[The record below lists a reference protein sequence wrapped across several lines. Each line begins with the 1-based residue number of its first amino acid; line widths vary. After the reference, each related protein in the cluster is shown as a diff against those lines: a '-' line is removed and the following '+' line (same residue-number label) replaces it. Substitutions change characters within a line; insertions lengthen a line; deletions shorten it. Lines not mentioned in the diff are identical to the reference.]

1 LAFEEFFRSQTTYRI
16 SLRTKDQAVAMTR
29 FAAADDTF
37 NQLVAFASGVPRDVV
52 PSMAERPDLARFA
65 VTAARLAGI
74 EQDFTTRTMRPW
86 RLMATRAENGG
97 EWRGE
102 FNRAKAQREMDA
114 EGLRS
119 VLIDGEDCRD
129 PRMPDIPTLAAD
141 LVEEACLDAP
151 MGSDAFA
158 AVQASI
164 RKGLIAGE
172 RAIDR
177 LFEHGEADLVSKPS
191 DSASKSPLLSSV
203 FVSYVATLK
212 ATRTIAEVKGAAKAL
227 IDVVGDIP
235 LIELNGTHIRSF
247 CEQQG
252 KAMIGTKDPFSVRRP
267 MSAATLKKKV
277 SIIRAAINHARHLGA
292 VIPENPASGIDA
304 AKFVPARDTVK
315 MPKKRPFRVPEI
327 NLILAH
333 PWFTGCMSAK
343 DSHTSGLHRLTGMQ
357 FWVPIVA
364 LMTGLRAGELGG
376 LKVNE
381 IKLEDT
387 HPHIIVRPNEFRPT
401 KSGESRRVPILDCLI
416 ELGFAQFV
424 RDARQRRAVRL
435 FDDWRSPQRA
445 LVGDIEPDL
454 AWSNSA
460 LIRSFNRTVVPAMLG
475 DGLLSG
481 ARREVTFHS
490 FRGAFKTMLGMQRH
504 HLPTNYVNEVVG
516 HAKSTLDSSY
526 IGEIPIEETYP
537 AIRGCRYEGLILP
550 KAP

>member
-1 LAFEEFFRSQTTYRI
+1 M
-16 SLRTKDQAVAMTR
+16 RTKDQAVAMSR

-37 NQLVAFASGVPRDVV
+37 NQLVSLASGVPRDVV
-52 PSMAERPDLARFA
+52 PSVARRPQLPRFA
-65 VTAARLAGI
+65 VTVARLEAI
-74 EQDFTTRTMRPW
+74 KDSVVNLTLRPW
-86 RLMATRAENGG
+86 RQMSTHAENGG
-97 EWRGE
+97 DWHAE
-102 FNRAKAQREMDA
+102 FNRMKAQRDDDA
-114 EGLRS
+114 ERLRS
-119 VLIDGEDCRD
+119 ILVDREDCLD
-129 PRMPDIPTLAAD
+129 PRMPNISAIAAD
-141 LVEEACLDAP
+141 FVEEARLDAP
-151 MGSDAFA
+151 AGSDAFA
-158 AVQASI
+158 AVQAYV
-164 RKGLIAGE
+164 RKGLIDGDE
-172 RAIDR
+172 AIDQ
-177 LFEHGEADLVSKPS
+177 LFRHGHAEFL
-191 DSASKSPLLSSV
+191 SATIDVPQQSSLLSSM
-203 FVSYVATLK
+203 FANYVATLK
-212 ATRTIAEVKGAAKAL
+212 ATRTVAEVKGAAKAL
-227 IDVVGDIP
+227 IDAVGDMP
-235 LIELNGTHIRSF
+235 LLELNAAHIRLF

-277 SIIRAAINHARHLGA
+277 SIIRAAINHAKHLGA

-304 AKFVPARDTVK
+304 TKFVPARDTVK

-333 PWFTGCMSAK
+333 PWFTGCVSAI
-343 DSHTSGLHRLTGMQ
+343 DSHTSGLHRLAGMH
-357 FWVPIVA
+357 FWAPVVA

-381 IKLEDT
+381 VKLEDT

-401 KSGESRRVPILDCLI
+401 KSGGSRRVPILDCLT

-424 RDARQRRAVRL
+424 SDARQRGAARL
-435 FDDWRSPQRA
+435 FDDWHPPQRA

-490 FRGAFKTMLGMQRH
+490 FRGAFKTMLGMQRN

-550 KAP
+550 AAP